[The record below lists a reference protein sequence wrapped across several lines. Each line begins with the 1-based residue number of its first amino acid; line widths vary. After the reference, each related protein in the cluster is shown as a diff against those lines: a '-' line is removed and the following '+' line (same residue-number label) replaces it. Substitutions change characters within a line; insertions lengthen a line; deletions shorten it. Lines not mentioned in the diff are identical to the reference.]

1 MAAKFTGKSTNPKR
15 KGWPDVARGPGRH
28 RSIALEKPKNIR
40 RTFAKTWE
48 YLSAYK
54 LQLFFVCLT
63 ILGSSA
69 APVAG
74 TYLLKPLINTIL
86 ELLKVPNPDL
96 SGFISLLLLLSA
108 IYLGGVLCT
117 YLYNRLM
124 LDISTGI
131 LRKIRIDMFTHMQ
144 NLPLQ
149 FFDKHTHGEI
159 MSRYINDVDTLRE
172 MLARGIP
179 NLISSAF
186 TVTSV
191 FIMMLVLS
199 PLLTVLVLGMLAVML
214 ATVSR
219 IGRKSA
225 NYFIKQQRALG
236 KLNGYVE
243 EMLEGQKEV
252 QVFSREETVK
262 TDFDKLNEELFDAT
276 SSAHTF
282 ANILMPIMGNLSY
295 VHYAVTALAGAALAI
310 RGQLD
315 LGTVGSFLQ
324 YTRSFSHPITQI
336 SQQFNVV
343 LSAMAGAERIFELLD
358 EPVEEDFGDV
368 TLVNAEFNSSGELC
382 EVPHR
387 TGIWAWKIPTEGGAV
402 YRQVKGDVRFLDV
415 SFGYQED
422 KPVLE
427 GINLYAKPG
436 QKIALVGS
444 TGAGKTT
451 ITNLINRFYDIKEG
465 QILYDGIDLKRIKKA
480 DLRRSLGM
488 VLQDT
493 HLFTGT
499 VMENIRYGNLEAT
512 DEEVIEAAKLA
523 NAHSF
528 IKHLPQGYN
537 TVLTADG
544 ANLSQGQRQLIAIA
558 RAAVADPPVLI
569 LDEATSSIDTRT
581 EALIQ
586 RGMDTLMEGRT
597 VFVIAHRLSTVRNS
611 NAIMVLEKG
620 RIIERGDH
628 EELLEQRGKY
638 YQLYTGAFELS

>member
-282 ANILMPIMGNLSY
+282 ANIPYISNPLRQNSPI
-295 VHYAVTALAGAALAI
+295 
-310 RGQLD
+310 
-315 LGTVGSFLQ
+315 F
-324 YTRSFSHPITQI
+324 
-336 SQQFNVV
+336 
-343 LSAMAGAERIFELLD
+343 
-358 EPVEEDFGDV
+358 
-368 TLVNAEFNSSGELC
+368 
-382 EVPHR
+382 
-387 TGIWAWKIPTEGGAV
+387 
-402 YRQVKGDVRFLDV
+402 
-415 SFGYQED
+415 
-422 KPVLE
+422 
-427 GINLYAKPG
+427 
-436 QKIALVGS
+436 
-444 TGAGKTT
+444 
-451 ITNLINRFYDIKEG
+451 
-465 QILYDGIDLKRIKKA
+465 
-480 DLRRSLGM
+480 
-488 VLQDT
+488 
-493 HLFTGT
+493 
-499 VMENIRYGNLEAT
+499 
-512 DEEVIEAAKLA
+512 
-523 NAHSF
+523 
-528 IKHLPQGYN
+528 
-537 TVLTADG
+537 
-544 ANLSQGQRQLIAIA
+544 
-558 RAAVADPPVLI
+558 
-569 LDEATSSIDTRT
+569 
-581 EALIQ
+581 
-586 RGMDTLMEGRT
+586 
-597 VFVIAHRLSTVRNS
+597 
-611 NAIMVLEKG
+611 
-620 RIIERGDH
+620 
-628 EELLEQRGKY
+628 
-638 YQLYTGAFELS
+638 